1 MENIKQTAENLVE
14 HVGQYVDTYSQLAI
28 VNVTQKATGI
38 ISFGVVIL
46 VTCFFSLFIL
56 FFVGLGTAWWLGE
69 VLKSRIAGFFVVG
82 GVFAIVLL
90 VLFLIRKSVIYP
102 FVRNIIVSKVYE

>member
-1 MENIKQTAENLVE
+1 MENIKETTENLAE
-14 HVGQYVDTYSQLAI
+14 HVRGYVDTYTQLAI

-56 FFVGLGTAWWLGE
+56 FFAGLGTAWWLGE
-69 VLKSRIAGFFVVG
+69 LLESHVAGFFIVG
-82 GVFAIVLL
+82 GAFAIILL

-102 FVRNIIVSKVYE
+102 FIRNTIVSKVYE